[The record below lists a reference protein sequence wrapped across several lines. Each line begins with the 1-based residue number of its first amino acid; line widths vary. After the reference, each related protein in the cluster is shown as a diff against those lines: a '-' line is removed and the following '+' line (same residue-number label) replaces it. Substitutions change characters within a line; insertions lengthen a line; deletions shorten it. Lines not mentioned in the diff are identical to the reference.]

1 MTLGSIE
8 KLKKSW
14 YFSFKAR
21 VKSALPHHSLLS
33 HFHLFCLALCTPFSG
48 FLSVPEASQAP
59 SCCQKRSFLKSLPT
73 QFLLIL
79 EEPGETSPQRVLSYY
94 FLLCPSYSPSQLNC
108 FFLDSCYNTQLIYL
122 LVSILFFFF
131 LSAFL
136 TRSQASWGRGMI
148 CFTCCSRSWQSS
160 MLNIY
165 AECIIKRTPSFS
177 CNTFFNFWFWNI
189 DSQEVAKLIQT
200 VSPAL
205 IT

>member
-131 LSAFL
+131 CLLSSLDHRLHGVEVWSVLLAAPGAGSL
-136 TRSQASWGRGMI
+136 R
-148 CFTCCSRSWQSS
+148 CSIF
-160 MLNIY
+160 MLNALLNVPPVLAAI
-165 AECIIKRTPSFS
+165 RFS
-177 CNTFFNFWFWNI
+177 TFDFEI
-189 DSQEVAKLIQT
+189 
-200 VSPAL
+200 
-205 IT
+205 